1 VADVEPARPGDRG
14 TVFDRPARELARI
27 AAEQDRAMGDYREID
42 RQLDAAQQVIDDIAR
57 RGG

>member
-1 VADVEPARPGDRG
+1 VEPARPGDRG